1 MDLDTELPME
11 PMVSMIPTTPKSQIH
26 DIDFTSSP
34 DALTQSPD
42 ALTQSPDALTQSPD
56 ALTQSLCCTKKPL
69 KRRAIDSPIFS
80 TNFTPSSHIN
90 MLKDN
95 IASSFTQ
102 QNSDQL
108 LQQARTL
115 LKLAF
120 QKTKAANQPKLV
132 TSINAID
139 EVRQAEGFSSLV
151 TEEENFSKEQQTV
164 QQQLDQFKKEVDT
177 KLDQILCQTVQTAK
191 KFTFQPIFP
200 ANSFKTATPHPK
212 VAKIAIPQQQQ
223 QQQQQQ
229 PKSYAAALEK
239 NLEAF
244 TWTTVQN
251 KPKFTTTPKNNISFR
266 DKRLIITP
274 TTAIKTLDSISIRN
288 NINNALKSANLNIM
302 VATVSMSQ
310 SKSNIVITTMPEMTA
325 EDLLKHH

>member
-1 MDLDTELPME
+1 M
-11 PMVSMIPTTPKSQIH
+11 
-26 DIDFTSSP
+26 
-34 DALTQSPD
+34 
-42 ALTQSPDALTQSPD
+42 
-56 ALTQSLCCTKKPL
+56 
-69 KRRAIDSPIFS
+69 
-80 TNFTPSSHIN
+80 
-90 MLKDN
+90 
-95 IASSFTQ
+95 
-102 QNSDQL
+102 
-108 LQQARTL
+108 
-115 LKLAF
+115 
-120 QKTKAANQPKLV
+120 
-132 TSINAID
+132 
-139 EVRQAEGFSSLV
+139 
-151 TEEENFSKEQQTV
+151 
-164 QQQLDQFKKEVDT
+164 
-177 KLDQILCQTVQTAK
+177 QTAK

-229 PKSYAAALEK
+229 QPKSYTAALEK

-325 EDLLKHH
+325 EDLLKHQKIWQHTLDFTKIKKDEQWYKVVAHGISTAIFNNPNGMQLVKDEIETFNQLKLACPPTWLTSEEVRSQKAHSSVILAFGSNQEAKKAVRNRLIIAGTSVKTTAYKVSKPTDQCNKC